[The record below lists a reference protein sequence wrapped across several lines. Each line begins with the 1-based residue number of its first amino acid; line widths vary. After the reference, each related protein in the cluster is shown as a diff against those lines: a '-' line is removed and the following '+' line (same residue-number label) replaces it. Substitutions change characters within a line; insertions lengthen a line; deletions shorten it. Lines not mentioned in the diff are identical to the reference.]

1 MRRAPV
7 SHEPASASGVLTA
20 LGDLKR
26 MRELART
33 YRLSAHLANAL
44 AIPWTAEDFT
54 NDKMVRKSV
63 VRKMAEFMGRY
74 DLLLTPTLAVP
85 PFAIHMQGPEK
96 IDGRYVQPAEFLC
109 FTFLLNLTGQ
119 PAASV
124 P

>member
-1 MRRAPV
+1 MRLAPV
-7 SHEPASASGVLTA
+7 SHESASASGVLTA

-33 YRLSAHLANAL
+33 YRPSAHLANAL

-54 NDKMVRKSV
+54 NANMVRKSV

-96 IDGRYVQPAEFLC
+96 IDGRYVSRPNSC
-109 FTFLLNLTGQ
+109 
-119 PAASV
+119 ASLFC
-124 P
+124 